1 VSLGRWVAAAGE
13 TRRREA
19 GLVREALPQSL
30 EDLVRGYDAQK
41 VKSVTRDFLDAPA
54 TGKERLCVPRLGD
67 DVGRG

>member
-1 VSLGRWVAAAGE
+1 MSLGRRVAEAGE

-41 VKSVTRDFLDAPA
+41 IKSLTRDFLDAPA
-54 TGKERLCVPRLGD
+54 AGKERL
-67 DVGRG
+67 

>member
-1 VSLGRWVAAAGE
+1 LGRWVAAAGE

-41 VKSVTRDFLDAPA
+41 VKSLTRDFLDAPA
-54 TGKERLCVPRLGD
+54 AGKERL
-67 DVGRG
+67 